1 MPHCKQIK
9 TKQMAKDNHRIPS
22 LISPPGDTL
31 KEHLEFIGM
40 APAELAEK
48 MHVPQEKIHGLI
60 CGREAITA
68 NIATQLETATNIP
81 ATFWRN
87 REKEYRRKLKMAKI

>member
-1 MPHCKQIK
+1 MDKEK
-9 TKQMAKDNHRIPS
+9 ELAKS

-40 APAELAEK
+40 KPSELAKK
-48 MHVPQEKIHGLI
+48 MNVPQEKIEALI
-60 CGREAITA
+60 CGKEPITA
-68 NIATQLETATNIP
+68 EIAVQLENVLHIP

-87 REKEYRRKLKMAKI
+87 REKEYRQELRNGGIGI